1 MLQRGKREN
10 GWLHLYGAPQKV
22 TILLWITEYLRA
34 AQMKNPPD
42 EAGSNQA
49 LQKPRSAF
57 T

>member
-22 TILLWITEYLRA
+22 TMLFWITEYLRA

-49 LQKPRSAF
+49 LQKQRRAF